1 MPEVSVETL
10 GGGTLIDCAN
20 NGEIANE
27 SKSVSA
33 LTAGIAGASYQ
44 GIIDKCTNKGRVS
57 PIGGHCGGICASNNE
72 GRFRYSDNG
81 RVIEGGANNGS
92 ICGWNN
98 GKVEKSSSSID
109 TAPIGDGYPM
119 VV

>member
-1 MPEVSVETL
+1 
-10 GGGTLIDCAN
+10 
-20 NGEIANE
+20 
-27 SKSVSA
+27 
-33 LTAGIAGASYQ
+33 
-44 GIIDKCTNKGRVS
+44 
-57 PIGGHCGGICASNNE
+57 
-72 GRFRYSDNG
+72 
-81 RVIEGGANNGS
+81 VIEGGANNGS